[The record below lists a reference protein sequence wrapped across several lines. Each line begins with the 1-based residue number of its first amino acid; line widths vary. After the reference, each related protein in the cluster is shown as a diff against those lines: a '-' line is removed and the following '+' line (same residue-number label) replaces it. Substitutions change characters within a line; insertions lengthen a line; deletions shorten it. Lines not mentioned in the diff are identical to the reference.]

1 MRRGRIDIITMGCS
15 KNLIDSERL
24 ICRLEE
30 KGYEAV
36 HNSEEPT
43 GEIVVV
49 NTCGFIGDAKEE
61 SINLILKLCSLK
73 NQGDIGKLIIM
84 GCLSERYRKELPEE
98 IPEVDEWYG
107 KFDWKDLLEKLPS
120 AEKETTASDTEKAQK
135 KPDWERKLTTPPWSA
150 YIKVSEGCDR
160 FCAYCAIPLITGR
173 HKSRPIEEILEE
185 TKSLV
190 KRGVKEF
197 NIIAQDLSSYG
208 IDLYGEQTLP
218 ELIDSMASIEG
229 VEWIR
234 LHYLYPTDFPYGILE
249 VIRRNDNVCKY
260 LDIALQH
267 VSDNVLQG
275 MNRKITKQ
283 ETLQL
288 LERIRK
294 EVPGIHIRTTIM
306 TGFPGEDEKAFE
318 ELKDFVKTQR
328 FERLGGFAY
337 SEEDDTLAAKTLAD
351 NIPQETKEE
360 RLSVIMDLQQEIS
373 EENNLN
379 QIGKVMNIL
388 VEEIHDGYAIGRSEF
403 DSPEVDQEVF
413 IEGSN
418 AQPGTFVKVK
428 ITEASPF
435 ELRGVEVNRQTV

>member
-43 GEIVVV
+43 GEFVVV

-107 KFDWKDLLEKLPS
+107 KFDWKGLLEKLPC
-120 AEKETTASDTEKAQK
+120 AEKETNPSDTEKAQK

-208 IDLYGEQTLP
+208 IDLYGEQKLP
-218 ELIDSMASIEG
+218 ELIDRMASIEG

-373 EENNLN
+373 EENNLK

-388 VEEIHDGYAIGRSEF
+388 LEEIHDGYAIGRSEF

-413 IEGSN
+413 IEGCN

>member
-43 GEIVVV
+43 GEFVVV

-120 AEKETTASDTEKAQK
+120 AEKKTTATDTEKAQK
-135 KPDWERKLTTPPWSA
+135 KTDWERKLTTPPWSA

-173 HKSRPIEEILEE
+173 HKSRTIEEILEE

-208 IDLYGEQTLP
+208 IDLYGEQKLP
-218 ELIDSMASIEG
+218 ELIDRMASIEG

-288 LERIRK
+288 LERIRE

-337 SEEDDTLAAKTLAD
+337 SEEDDTLAAKNLAD

>member
-73 NQGDIGKLIIM
+73 NQGDIGMLIIM

-120 AEKETTASDTEKAQK
+120 AEKETTAFNTEKEQK

-173 HKSRPIEEILEE
+173 HKSRPIDEILEE

-208 IDLYGEQTLP
+208 IDLYGEQKLP
-218 ELIDSMASIEG
+218 ELIDRMASIEG

-249 VIRRNDNVCKY
+249 VISRNDNVCKY

-360 RLSVIMDLQQEIS
+360 RLAVIMDLQQEIS

-413 IEGSN
+413 IEGCN